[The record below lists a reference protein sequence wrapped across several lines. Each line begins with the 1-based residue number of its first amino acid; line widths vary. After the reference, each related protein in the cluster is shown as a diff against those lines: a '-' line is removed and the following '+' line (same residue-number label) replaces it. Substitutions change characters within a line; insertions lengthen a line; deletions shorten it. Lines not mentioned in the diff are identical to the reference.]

1 MSIIFAQRLKS
12 LRKETHTKQS
22 QISALLGFGPSAISN
37 YETGRNEP
45 SLNELIKIAD
55 YFNVSTDYLVGHSEM
70 KNINCKNTL
79 SDFYKCFENITV
91 ADSLKL
97 IMMDAKSSVEEKNN
111 AFEKMKNLNINKGE
125 ETKLEESI
133 NKEFSLKTFVKI
145 EGDQIKVVVNSSEHN
160 TSLANKIMRHIQSNY
175 DKKMYITVE
184 FK

>member
-70 KNINCKNTL
+70 KNNNCKNTL
-79 SDFYKCFENITV
+79 SDFCKYFENITV

-97 IMMDAKSSVEEKNN
+97 IM
-111 AFEKMKNLNINKGE
+111 
-125 ETKLEESI
+125 TK
-133 NKEFSLKTFVKI
+133 K
-145 EGDQIKVVVNSSEHN
+145 
-160 TSLANKIMRHIQSNY
+160 
-175 DKKMYITVE
+175 
-184 FK
+184 